1 MYFLFSHLITK
12 YLPSPYHVPSV
23 MLGTMDRT
31 GEDGLSLGTH
41 VTYIL
46 DKEKVNMQ
54 ISKVQ
59 YDFRQW

>member
-1 MYFLFSHLITK
+1 
-12 YLPSPYHVPSV
+12 

-41 VTYIL
+41 ATYIL
-46 DKEKVNMQ
+46 DKEKVTMQ

-59 YDFRQW
+59 YDFR